1 MHQTLT
7 FSHALIRYF
16 AKFSNRRFQAIR
28 FQPLPVA
35 AQNLKYKTKFCRNE
49 EDNGTC
55 SYGARCLFLHRHE
68 VDEMDKVVGRR
79 GG

>member
-1 MHQTLT
+1 M
-7 FSHALIRYF
+7 
-16 AKFSNRRFQAIR
+16 
-28 FQPLPVA
+28 PVA

-79 GG
+79 GDE